1 VNFDPIIV
9 AMMSAIQMLDNVSG
23 KEVDPNFVV
32 RVQEIMG
39 DYLSELSGDD
49 EREFREIL
57 LRIANERSSEDPL
70 LSAYIQRLAT
80 GMRRE
85 ND

>member
-1 VNFDPIIV
+1 
-9 AMMSAIQMLDNVSG
+9 
-23 KEVDPNFVV
+23 
-32 RVQEIMG
+32 MG